1 MRTKWYLLGC
11 GTSILL
17 LFLVFVFGIRSL
29 MKTSQQATVK
39 VQNNSALVIDIDKL
53 VPEYSDLTD
62 SHFNLIPIS
71 AHDIIEKINS
81 AATDPKIKCIILKP
95 NNYSIGYAS
104 LHEIMLA
111 LAEFK
116 TTGKKVYAYLN
127 FVGQKDYILSTVADE
142 IYLNPSATA
151 GVYLTGVGS
160 SITFYKDMLSKLGIE
175 VNIVRAGKYKAAGE
189 SFSRNNMSAEFKNN
203 LMGLYEDIY
212 VQLCADLAKNR
223 NIEDETVRNIFE
235 NRANLFIAQDEAL
248 NFKMV
253 DGLIQEDQMLKNIGI
268 DKDHMVSISK
278 YQATPI
284 KQKNQKIAVIY
295 AMGEINS
302 VKANIGTMNINS
314 KNMKEV
320 VSKVKEDNSIKAV
333 VLRVNSPGGSALESD
348 IINYYIEELKKV
360 KPVIV
365 SMGDVAASGGYYIS
379 ANANYIYADPYTI
392 TGSIGVISML
402 PDVNKLGK
410 KIGLSSESAG
420 YGKFINVLE
429 PWKPTNP
436 NMLSSFQDMTDR
448 TYLEFKTV
456 VSRGRGID
464 VDTVDDIAQGQ
475 VWSAPDAKAHK
486 LIDEVGTL
494 NDAILKAAE
503 LVNLTDYSVASYPQK
518 KDLINAVL
526 QEKFDLQVALKVLSG
541 KYTIEDIPNH
551 IENTLNSIIESPV
564 QMKLPFSLDN

>member
-175 VNIVRAGKYKAAGE
+175 VN
-189 SFSRNNMSAEFKNN
+189 
-203 LMGLYEDIY
+203 
-212 VQLCADLAKNR
+212 
-223 NIEDETVRNIFE
+223 
-235 NRANLFIAQDEAL
+235 
-248 NFKMV
+248 
-253 DGLIQEDQMLKNIGI
+253 
-268 DKDHMVSISK
+268 
-278 YQATPI
+278 
-284 KQKNQKIAVIY
+284 
-295 AMGEINS
+295 
-302 VKANIGTMNINS
+302 
-314 KNMKEV
+314 
-320 VSKVKEDNSIKAV
+320 
-333 VLRVNSPGGSALESD
+333 
-348 IINYYIEELKKV
+348 
-360 KPVIV
+360 
-365 SMGDVAASGGYYIS
+365 
-379 ANANYIYADPYTI
+379 
-392 TGSIGVISML
+392 
-402 PDVNKLGK
+402 
-410 KIGLSSESAG
+410 
-420 YGKFINVLE
+420 
-429 PWKPTNP
+429 
-436 NMLSSFQDMTDR
+436 
-448 TYLEFKTV
+448 
-456 VSRGRGID
+456 
-464 VDTVDDIAQGQ
+464 
-475 VWSAPDAKAHK
+475 
-486 LIDEVGTL
+486 
-494 NDAILKAAE
+494 
-503 LVNLTDYSVASYPQK
+503 
-518 KDLINAVL
+518 
-526 QEKFDLQVALKVLSG
+526 
-541 KYTIEDIPNH
+541 
-551 IENTLNSIIESPV
+551 
-564 QMKLPFSLDN
+564 